1 MPLRHLEI
9 DLCISLWQFCPGI
22 TLVPKDLLMEL
33 KAKAIVR
40 ARKPLRLTGRNS
52 MTFPQEL
59 RAAIPE
65 ARGYSGRVL
74 ELDAIDGK
82 VREVALGGPVVHLD
96 LRVQETGNL
105 TGKFTLWM
113 DLQPSAARAF
123 AATLSQMAD
132 RAERAA
138 GS

>member
-1 MPLRHLEI
+1 
-9 DLCISLWQFCPGI
+9 
-22 TLVPKDLLMEL
+22 
-33 KAKAIVR
+33 
-40 ARKPLRLTGRNS
+40 

-65 ARGYSGRVL
+65 RRGYSGRVL

-82 VREVALGGPVVHLD
+82 VREIGPGGPWVHLD

-123 AATLSQMAD
+123 AATLLQMAD

-138 GS
+138 AL

>member
-1 MPLRHLEI
+1 MRVV
-9 DLCISLWQFCPGI
+9 SRQFLHGI
-22 TLVPKDLLMEL
+22 TLVQKVCLMEP

-40 ARKPLRLTGRNS
+40 ARKPVRLTGRNS

-65 ARGYSGRVL
+65 GRGYSGRVL

-82 VREVALGGPVVHLD
+82 VREIGPGGPAVHLD

-123 AATLSQMAD
+123 AATLLQMAD

-138 GS
+138 AL

>member
-1 MPLRHLEI
+1 
-9 DLCISLWQFCPGI
+9 
-22 TLVPKDLLMEL
+22 
-33 KAKAIVR
+33 
-40 ARKPLRLTGRNS
+40 

-65 ARGYSGRVL
+65 GRGYSGRVL

-82 VREVALGGPVVHLD
+82 VRQLDLSGPVVHLD

-105 TGKFTLWM
+105 TGRFTLWM
-113 DLQPSAARAF
+113 DLQPSAARAL

-132 RAERAA
+132 RAEHPVS
-138 GS
+138 GT